1 MDAGQLAREP
11 RFHGFAVLG
20 LVAQDDLVRDGRGR
34 VVVAQ
39 QEHVQQVVV
48 GHVLAAVQHEL
59 VRVDDAA
66 LAHHEHVH
74 ARHRLLAEQAHHVG
88 VQVARGHGVLLVGQ
102 AVDGVDARLDACR
115 ALEVGAR
122 RPPPASRRS
131 TRPRT
136 RGAGRT
142 GTARC
147 AARSR
152 RTPLARCGRSTR
164 RGPSPRARR
173 STGAPPRS
181 SGTRFCR
188 RVPTCASC
196 AAIRRT
202 TWRTKGP
209 RGARCPPCRGRRGC
223 RCRVR
228 STWCRVGASRACT

>member
-1 MDAGQLAREP
+1 MASRSSGSSRRMTSCGME
-11 RFHGFAVLG
+11 
-20 LVAQDDLVRDGRGR
+20 RGR

-115 ALEVGAR
+115 ALEVELGGRLLHLAGQLVHELAVLAGQEPLDAPHVLGVLLR
-122 RPPPASRRS
+122 RDA
-131 TRPRT
+131 
-136 RGAGRT
+136 A
-142 GTARC
+142 
-147 AARSR
+147 AARAGAQAHVR
-152 RTPLARCGRSTR
+152 VEARALHLAVQERVFVAAFQLARH
-164 RGPSPRARR
+164 AR
-173 STGAPPRS
+173 
-181 SGTRFCR
+181 
-188 RVPTCASC
+188 
-196 AAIRRT
+196 AIRRT

-228 STWCRVGASRACT
+228 SSLRVGSVPLARVLDGRDTRRPW